1 MGEKVSCVVDL
12 HIYIGYGN
20 HPQIFRQKWDVI
32 TTPNFARTPTQDLP
46 TFMDGG
52 SAGEVLL
59 IKSEGR

>member
-1 MGEKVSCVVDL
+1 MGGKVSSTL
-12 HIYIGYGN
+12 HIYIGYGH

-32 TTPNFARTPTQDLP
+32 TTQKRQYLQDLP

-59 IKSEGR
+59 INFGEGR